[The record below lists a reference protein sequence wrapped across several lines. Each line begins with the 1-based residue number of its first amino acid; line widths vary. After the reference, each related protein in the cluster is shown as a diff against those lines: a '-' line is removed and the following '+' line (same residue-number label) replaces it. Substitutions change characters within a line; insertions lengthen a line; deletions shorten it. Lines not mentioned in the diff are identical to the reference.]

1 MYVVTLRFAGDRSR
15 AAAQMEAHNAW
26 LAAGFSDG
34 VFVMNGTLQPKAGGV
49 ILAHGEDRAALE
61 ARIAADPFVAEG
73 IVAAEILEVAPG
85 RTDARLAF
93 LAGEAA

>member
-1 MYVVTLRFAGDRSR
+1 M
-15 AAAQMEAHNAW
+15 
-26 LAAGFSDG
+26 
-34 VFVMNGTLQPKAGGV
+34 

-73 IVAAEILEVAPG
+73 IVAPEILEVAPG